1 MKMMSERSS
10 SGISKLTGSK
20 DLPRFMS
27 EMNGQVQERFPEIS
41 KWWMKMV
48 YNLRNNLDY
57 NDDMEEVP
65 INPGGRPIYDIPH
78 GLSIEE
84 QAEARE
90 AFKLVLEEWKYNNE
104 RYLKYQTQAIS
115 LFGFIM
121 NHLDT
126 AAANRVK
133 RDKSFND
140 AEFESDFMLLWII
153 IIESHQM
160 TGAAK
165 HSEELRLT
173 TEFNTIKM
181 IKNESLDDY
190 CERFSMLLN
199 QLILSKIKQ
208 DEALNATIF
217 MKGLINSEYRSLAIE
232 CLSAPEPLINS
243 DIAMLRARN
252 YQAILSE
259 NSIVEEQE
267 HINTVSASAA
277 ITVNGTKRYQNRNNN
292 EKISDEEKFKIGKKN
307 YNARKAFSKGKK
319 SIKCYE
325 CEEIGHY
332 AKDCPRN
339 TKFKKNFKSKG
350 KFKAKHR
357 GETTSNATT
366 QNSDSSDE
374 DSNTSNSSNE

>member
-1 MKMMSERSS
+1 MNMMSERSS
-10 SGISKLTGSK
+10 RSINKLTGSK

-27 EMNGQVQERFPEIS
+27 EMNGQVQERFPEAS

-48 YNLRNNLDY
+48 SNLRNDLDY
-57 NDDMEEVP
+57 DNDTDDIP
-65 INPGGRPIYDIPH
+65 FQPGPRPVYDIPH
-78 GLSIEE
+78 GLSLEE

-90 AFKLVLEEWKYNNE
+90 GFKLVLEDWKYNND
-104 RYLKYQTQAIS
+104 RYSKYKTQAIS

-126 AAANRVK
+126 TAANRVR
-133 RDKSFND
+133 RDERFND
-140 AEFESDFMLLWII
+140 AENEADFMLLWII
-153 IIESHQM
+153 IMGCHQM

-165 HSEELRLT
+165 HNEELRLC
-173 TEFNTIKM
+173 TEFNTIK
-181 IKNESLDDY
+181 ISKNESLDDY
-190 CERFSMLLN
+190 CERFSNLLN
-199 QLILSKIKQ
+199 QLILSKVKQ

-232 CLSAPEPLINS
+232 CLSAPEPLRNS

-259 NSIVEEQE
+259 NTMVEEQE
-267 HINTVSASAA
+267 HVTAA
-277 ITVNGTKRYQNRNNN
+277 LSTTKRYQNRNYNA
-292 EKISDEEKFKIGKKN
+292 KISDEDKFKIGKKN
-307 YNARKAFSKGKK
+307 YNARKSVLKGKK

-339 TKFKKNFKSKG
+339 AKAKKKLKSKG
-350 KFKAKHR
+350 KSKGNMKTKHR

-366 QNSDSSDE
+366 EDSDTSDEESNSSDSS
-374 DSNTSNSSNE
+374 NE